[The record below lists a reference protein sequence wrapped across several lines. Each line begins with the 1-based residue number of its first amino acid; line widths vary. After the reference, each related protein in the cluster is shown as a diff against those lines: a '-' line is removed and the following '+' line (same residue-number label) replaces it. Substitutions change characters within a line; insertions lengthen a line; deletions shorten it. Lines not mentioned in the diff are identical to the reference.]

1 VGPEHPPSAPRAKS
15 ALLNATAR
23 GAVITAAL
31 SALMETVRQNQ
42 QHEARSTRLI
52 RINRELQASNQQL
65 MAALVCAANELKTTP
80 AEVTRQ
86 ALAAADADAI
96 ANAAVNAVTGSDR
109 LTWIPKAVF
118 LQDPSR

>member
-1 VGPEHPPSAPRAKS
+1 
-15 ALLNATAR
+15 
-23 GAVITAAL
+23 
-31 SALMETVRQNQ
+31 LMESARQSQ
-42 QHEARSTRLI
+42 QHEARSSRLL
-52 RINRELQASNQQL
+52 RANRELQASNQQL

-86 ALAAADADAI
+86 ASAAT
-96 ANAAVNAVTGSDR
+96 AADR